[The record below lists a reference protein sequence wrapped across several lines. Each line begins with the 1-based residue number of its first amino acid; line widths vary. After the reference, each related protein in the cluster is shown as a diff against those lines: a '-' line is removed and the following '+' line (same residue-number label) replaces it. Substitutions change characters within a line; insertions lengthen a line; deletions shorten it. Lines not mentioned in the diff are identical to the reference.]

1 LFGFQGRLNLGQPLV
16 IALLA
21 VPILIQAY
29 LNAGIAYAPNRVL
42 RLPHAVACQMVAGT
56 PAVV

>member
-1 LFGFQGRLNLGQPLV
+1 LFGFQGRLNLCQPLV

-21 VPILIQAY
+21 VPIVIQVNLDAV
-29 LNAGIAYAPNRVL
+29 IAYAPKRVR
-42 RLPHAVACQMVAGT
+42 RLPHAGRLPDGGGT